1 MAAAPISVGP
11 SEEPDW
17 TDQVTDLIVDVVDRV
32 HDRTTGPL
40 IQASRWLVFGALA
53 VFVGSVLLV
62 IGLILIGRLLGLL
75 PFDIWIAYVVIG
87 TVFFAAGTWL
97 WARRDRGEQ

>member
-1 MAAAPISVGP
+1 MAAAPTPASA

-40 IQASRWLVFGALA
+40 IQAARWLVFGALA
-53 VFVGSVLLV
+53 FFVGSVILV
-62 IGLILIGRLLGLL
+62 IGIILIGRLLGLL
-75 PFDIWIAYVVIG
+75 PFDIWVSYTVIG
-87 TVFFAAGTWL
+87 AVFFGAGVWL
-97 WARRDRGEQ
+97 WSRRGREDA